1 MKTAPIAKSII
12 TSRKPF
18 KMEIVYDTEDTCFL
32 LQVSEPELNDWCSR
46 LGVTPF
52 IKDNTNWY
60 RRDDI
65 IDVLAVFV
73 YKTLPLNDLSDL
85 DSYYG
90 ESIYWLLEKELEGFE
105 MTFFTTDE
113 PITTSI
119 FLMCFIKHAEVSED
133 FKSIVAN
140 KSLILKFDGK

>member
-32 LQVSEPELNDWCSR
+32 LQVSEPELKDWCTR
-46 LGVTPF
+46 LGISLIV
-52 IKDNTNWY
+52 KDNTNWY

-119 FLMCFIKHAEVSED
+119 FLMSFIKHAEVSED
-133 FKSIVAN
+133 FKSILAN
-140 KSLILKFDGK
+140 RSLILKYEGK